1 MRDNT
6 LKMIEL
12 TLNGDDSLSQ
22 ENRIAILAFC
32 KNPQASSTTGT
43 TANAQPVKYLT
54 PNQVSEILGVC
65 PRSVHRWIS
74 TGQLPSKKLGECR
87 RVPSNALD
95 DLSALAPI
103 YSTTKPKRG
112 FGRVGRNGRNNT
124 TGLNHKQD
132 VLEKAS

>member
-1 MRDNT
+1 MKDG
-6 LKMIEL
+6 
-12 TLNGDDSLSQ
+12 TLNIIKTTLDNDETLTQ
-22 ENRIAILAFC
+22 EAKHSILAFC